1 MIITITA
8 VRSVPRELWSLGSF
22 DAVHHGV
29 ARALERCAKF
39 SKDGAEH
46 QRDRQAA
53 LAIYSAMP
61 MDIMQHLISKEIAND
76 VWDTIKTLQLGHG
89 RVREASLQSMLKAY
103 ENLQMG
109 DDELVEQFAGR
120 VVPLV
125 NGIRLLDEILTEIS
139 VV

>member
-1 MIITITA
+1 
-8 VRSVPRELWSLGSF
+8 
-22 DAVHHGV
+22 
-29 ARALERCAKF
+29 
-39 SKDGAEH
+39 
-46 QRDRQAA
+46 
-53 LAIYSAMP
+53 MP
-61 MDIMQHLISKEIAND
+61 MDIMQHLIPKEIAND

-109 DDELVEQFAGR
+109 DDELVELFAGR

-125 NGIRLLDEILTEIS
+125 NGICLLDKILTEIS